1 MCTDQLK
8 KGFDYMRFGDETNAT
23 VLDVTYLSMGN
34 TVAVVRRGKTI
45 KAAILSNNNEWL
57 EIEPSEVLTQGTV
70 ISGDEFEA
78 KVGKSWPPFFSH
90 RKVMFETNPSGPE
103 NCYWE
108 DEIEHRYVVVEKVE
122 KK

>member
-1 MCTDQLK
+1 
-8 KGFDYMRFGDETNAT
+8 MRFGDETNAT

-78 KVGKSWPPFFSH
+78 KVGKSWPPFLSR
-90 RKVMFETNPSGPE
+90 RKIMLETYPSGPE